1 MGSPRIVTRPTLHVI
16 TNCTGR
22 KSETP
27 PVDACLRSVKARA
40 IDDRIREW
48 TGRLRPTRNSVL
60 HAADLYAGEHWAV
73 VKDLLQ
79 VAKAAHLTTNLWIAS
94 AGYGLLSSGDRVRSY
109 SASFSAEEPDYVYRK
124 VNPRLRD
131 GNREWWKR
139 LNALKITG
147 TRGPRSLT
155 WLARSDPKAMFM
167 FVASP
172 RYLSAMA
179 DDLAEAATLLW
190 RRRQLTIVSS
200 YDVRLAARFRGHVV
214 TSGAGLSHALGGSL
228 VSLNARVARDVL
240 ARGWLRRDLADTA
253 EHYRSLAEALHQSP
267 HQGRRLS
274 DDQVLRHIHRL
285 VRHRRTISA
294 SKALREF
301 RDAGFACEQGRFGGL
316 FEYARLD
323 R

>member
-1 MGSPRIVTRPTLHVI
+1 MTRPTLHVI

-22 KSETP
+22 KSESP
-27 PVDACLRSVKARA
+27 PADACLRSVKARA

-48 TGRLRPTRNSVL
+48 TGRLRPSGGSAL
-60 HAADLYAGEHWAV
+60 LAAELYAGEHWAV
-73 VKDLLQ
+73 VEDLLR
-79 VAKAAHLTTNLWIAS
+79 VAKAAHLDTNLWIAS
-94 AGYGLLSSGDRVRSY
+94 AGYGLLSAGDRVRSY

-131 GNREWWKR
+131 GNREWWRR
-139 LNALKITG
+139 LNALRISG

-155 WLARSDPKAMFM
+155 WLVRSDPKAMFM

-179 DDLAEAATLLW
+179 DDLAAAATLLR

-200 YDVRLAARFRGHVV
+200 YDARLAERFRGYVV
-214 TSGAGLSHALGGSL
+214 TSGAGLSQELGGSL

-253 EHYRSLAEALHQSP
+253 EHYRSLAEALHQPP
-267 HQGRRLS
+267 HQGRRLN
-274 DDQVLRHIHRL
+274 DDQVLRHIRRL
-285 VRHRRTISA
+285 VRQRRTISA
-294 SKALREF
+294 SRALREL
-301 RDAGFACEQGRFGGL
+301 RDAGFACEQRRFGVL
-316 FEYARLD
+316 FEDARVD